1 MTGIVHLSEGSVVEM
16 MLLTISGS
24 ISSAMAI
31 YFPEIVDHYLMG
43 DKLTRQPA
51 SKKVRDIVL

>member
-1 MTGIVHLSEGSVVEM
+1 M

-31 YFPEIVDHYLMG
+31 YFPEIVDYCLMG

>member
-1 MTGIVHLSEGSVVEM
+1 MTGIVCLPEGSVVEM

-31 YFPEIVDHYLMG
+31 YFPEIVDYCLMG